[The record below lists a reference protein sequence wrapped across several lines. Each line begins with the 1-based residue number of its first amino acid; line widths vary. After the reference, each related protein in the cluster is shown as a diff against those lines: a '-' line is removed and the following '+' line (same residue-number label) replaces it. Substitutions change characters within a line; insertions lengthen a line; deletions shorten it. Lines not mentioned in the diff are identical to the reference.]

1 VETTGL
7 LEFGRQSL
15 EAGKHRLTLET
26 IGINPAATKYY
37 MVGMDFL
44 SLKPV
49 D

>member
-1 VETTGL
+1 
-7 LEFGRQSL
+7 L
-15 EAGKHRLTLET
+15 EAGKQRLTLET
-26 IGINPAATKYY
+26 IGINPAATKYH